1 MKIKNNGLVRDLSH
15 TTLTSRNE
23 RNASPF
29 LKLKEKLS
37 DNFMHFLKKHRFS
50 AVMVGNTLYQGKT
63 GNFYINMKNNKEQLQ
78 NINPENLNNS
88 NLILNTFENS
98 KDKEKQQKAFNDRSI
113 RNHNDSLNENQSLNR
128 YLDQSGSKFY
138 LIK

>member
-1 MKIKNNGLVRDLSH
+1 MKIKNNGLVRDLSQ

-63 GNFYINMKNNKEQLQ
+63 GNFYINMKDNKEQLQ

-88 NLILNTFENS
+88 NHILNTFENS

-113 RNHNDSLNENQSLNR
+113 RYHNDSLNENQSLNR
-128 YLDQSGSKFY
+128 SLDESGSKF
-138 LIK
+138 